1 MSYLVLARKWRPRTF
16 EELVGQEHVRRALTN
31 ALDSGRIHHA
41 FLFCGPRGVGKTT
54 GARILAKALCCETGP
69 TATPCNVC
77 GPCTEITA
85 GRATDFIEID
95 GASNRGI
102 DNIRELRES
111 VRYQPARLRRK
122 VYVID
127 EVHMLTT
134 EAFNAL
140 LKTLEEPPPHV
151 TFVLATTEPHK
162 LPVTILSRCQRY
174 DFKLVPLSKVAEAL
188 GRILAAEKIEVEAAA
203 LTLLA
208 RESGGSM
215 RDSLSLTDQM
225 IAYSGGKPI
234 TAASVA
240 EVLGVADRALL
251 AGLARALVTR
261 ELETAL
267 RAVDAAEARGVD
279 VAQLAKALLGHVRD
293 LALVSEVKDATGL
306 VDGGEIEVA
315 ELKRDAQG
323 APAGLLPMLFERLA
337 RACVDLTES
346 PLPRATL
353 ELALVDCVHAVPLEP
368 IGDLI
373 ERLEKI
379 ERGGG
384 GGGGGAGGGSP
395 RPVQKAPAAA
405 PAQAPGPASAKP
417 STSPSTSTSPSPSPS
432 TSTSPSP
439 STSPSAPAPRVAP
452 VAPAPA
458 APAPAAPAAAPPA
471 SNAAAWQ
478 RIVDLVEVKRPMLAS
493 NLTLAQA
500 EIDGRKL
507 IIGIPEDANAALE
520 HLNEPHHLQLVKN
533 CAKEVLGHE
542 VDLTT
547 RSLRGLPVN
556 GHKADAG
563 AAPASLRAREMEA
576 QRVDRAAREAEA
588 RQHPLV
594 KAALDVFSTNVE
606 LIKTDD
612 VD

>member
-1 MSYLVLARKWRPRTF
+1 MAETEPASYLVLARKWRPQTF
-16 EELVGQEHVRRALTN
+16 ADVVGQDHVTRTLAN
-31 ALDSGRIHHA
+31 AIGAGRIHHA

-54 GARILAKALCCETGP
+54 AARILAKALCCLEGDGP
-69 TATPCNVC
+69 TAEPCNVC

-174 DFKLVPLSKVAEAL
+174 DFKLVPLQRVAEAL
-188 GRILAAEKIEVEAAA
+188 GRILAAEKVEVEAGA
-203 LTLLA
+203 LTILA

-225 IAYSGGKPI
+225 IAYSGGRPI
-234 TAASVA
+234 TAAGVA

-251 AGLARALVTR
+251 SELARALVGR
-261 ELETAL
+261 DVERAL
-267 RAVDAAEARGVD
+267 RAVDAAETRGVD
-279 VAQLAKALLGHVRD
+279 VAQLARALLGHLRD
-293 LALVSEVKDATGL
+293 LSVISEVKDATGL
-306 VDGGEIEVA
+306 VEGGAV
-315 ELKRDAQG
+315 ELGELEADAAA
-323 APAGLLPMLFERLA
+323 APAGLLPMLFERIA
-337 RACVDLTES
+337 KCCVDLAES
-346 PLPRATL
+346 PLQRATL
-353 ELALVDCVHAVPLEP
+353 ELALIDCAHAQALEP
-368 IGDLI
+368 ISDLI
-373 ERLEKI
+373 ERLERI
-379 ERGGG
+379 ERG
-384 GGGGGAGGGSP
+384 APPKPTPPPSRSASP
-395 RPVQKAPAAA
+395 SPGPSPTPSPSRPPSVSPPASAPVPAAA
-405 PAQAPGPASAKP
+405 PAPVPA
-417 STSPSTSTSPSPSPS
+417 
-432 TSTSPSP
+432 
-439 STSPSAPAPRVAP
+439 
-452 VAPAPA
+452 A
-458 APAPAAPAAAPPA
+458 APAPAPATPWPK
-471 SNAAAWQ
+471 
-478 RIVDLVEVKRPMLAS
+478 IVDAVEAKKPLLAS

-500 EIDGRKL
+500 ELASRKL
-507 IIGIPEDANAALE
+507 TLSFPEDATAQLEYVNDPANLALIRTIARE
-520 HLNEPHHLQLVKN
+520 L
-533 CAKEVLGHE
+533 LGHDIDITARA
-542 VDLTT
+542 VRGLAAANGHAAAGAAAA
-547 RSLRGLPVN
+547 SLRGKEL
-556 GHKADAG
+556 
-563 AAPASLRAREMEA
+563 EA
-576 QRVDRAAREAEA
+576 QRADRAAREQEA

-594 KAALDVFSTNVE
+594 RAALDVFASNVE